1 MRSDTEFAKLFWSYI
16 YDVESGRLKTGK
28 WTKLVI
34 KRFRKDRRKREFDF
48 DVRDAAKVCRFVE
61 ALKHIKGDLA
71 GQSIVLEPWQIFF
84 IFNVYGW
91 KKKNGRR
98 RFRRALLFVARK
110 NGKTLLA
117 AALAVH
123 ALLTEAGAEVYTLAS
138 TKEQANLAFN
148 NAREFVRKNK
158 DLSALLELYQYD
170 IRNVETASYMKAL
183 SSEYGTHDGLNP
195 QLALADEIAAHKD
208 YGAINVIRSGMK
220 ARSEPLMLMI
230 TTAGYSTAEDN
241 PGYQE
246 NQLAKKLLEGIHS
259 DDGYF
264 VQLYELDED
273 DNWQD
278 ETNYIK
284 ANPNLGVSIELETLV
299 EERNEAI
306 QKPTYQAE
314 LFTKTLNRFLE
325 KSVTSQWFSATAIK
339 RTNQKEIILRPD
351 MPVAGAIDLSKR
363 IDFTAY
369 TKCFYDDET
378 DKYIL
383 KHIYYIPEDQVE
395 EKMKNDS
402 SMVWNW
408 INEGLIVPTPG
419 STVDYSFLIND
430 ILKDKQELP
439 NYTDIVFDRWSATE
453 TVEELK
459 DHFNMIEMDMST
471 KAMSEPSKDFET
483 LMLDERIVD
492 RNPVAHWMLSNAQ
505 VFVDYAGNIKIRKI
519 DYRSSSIRI
528 DSVITSIMATNHVKN
543 YIVKNMVARATD
555 WSQVVY

>member
-1 MRSDTEFAKLFWSYI
+1 MRSDTEFAKLFWSYV

>member
-1 MRSDTEFAKLFWSYI
+1 
-16 YDVESGRLKTGK
+16 
-28 WTKLVI
+28 
-34 KRFRKDRRKREFDF
+34 
-48 DVRDAAKVCRFVE
+48 
-61 ALKHIKGDLA
+61 
-71 GQSIVLEPWQIFF
+71 
-84 IFNVYGW
+84 
-91 KKKNGRR
+91 
-98 RFRRALLFVARK
+98 
-110 NGKTLLA
+110 
-117 AALAVH
+117 
-123 ALLTEAGAEVYTLAS
+123 
-138 TKEQANLAFN
+138 
-148 NAREFVRKNK
+148 
-158 DLSALLELYQYD
+158 
-170 IRNVETASYMKAL
+170 MKAL